1 MHQAIIA
8 PPIDET
14 IPTDT
19 ARQYYDFWGSRYA
32 WFSFFESRAKLRL
45 LDLLDLSPSMKLL
58 NVGLGTGLEH
68 QEMITRLERA
78 GDAVGL
84 DISRAMLLSAKQRT
98 GAPLCQ
104 ANGCELPFA
113 NATFDRLYAAYVL
126 DLVPASDLLTWLGA
140 FRRVLR
146 PGGKLALGCLTEGV
160 TPASRSLVHIWK
172 LAYRISPLACGGCRP
187 LQLAG
192 LVKEAGFHILLSE
205 VIVQLG
211 VPSQIIC
218 ATN

>member
-1 MHQAIIA
+1 MHHATIY
-8 PPIDET
+8 PPIKET

-19 ARQYYDFWGSRYA
+19 ARQYYDFWGSRYD
-32 WFSFFESRAKLRL
+32 WFGSFESQAKQRL
-45 LDLLDLSPSMKLL
+45 LDLLDLSPGMKLL

-68 QEMITRLERA
+68 KEMITRLGCA

-84 DISRAMLLSAKQRT
+84 DISRGMLLSAKART

-104 ANGCELPFA
+104 ADGCELPFA
-113 NATFDRLYAAYVL
+113 NASFDRLYAAYVL
-126 DLVPASDLLTWLGA
+126 DLVPAGSLIDWLKA

-146 PGGKLALGCLTEGV
+146 PGGILALGCLTEGV
-160 TPASRSLVHIWK
+160 TPASRSLVSIWK
-172 LAYRISPLACGGCRP
+172 LAYHISPLACGGCRP

-192 LVKEAGFHILLSE
+192 LVEQAGFHILHSE

-211 VPSQIIC
+211 VPSQLIC
-218 ATN
+218 ATY